1 VAGDPINV
9 GPNALGVTVS
19 IGLAAYAPGHDIEK
33 LVRSAD
39 AALYTAKQDGRNLV
53 RA

>member
-1 VAGDPINV
+1 MGDK
-9 GPNALGVTVS
+9 ALDVTVS
-19 IGLAAYAPGHDIEK
+19 IGLAAFARGQDMEK
-33 LVRSAD
+33 LFQRAD